1 MDATIHLEVWSGAL
15 GVPILRKVLDAG
27 QLSADK
33 REELEQLVK
42 DSGVLQQPMVPEAPA
57 RVRDSNQLKID
68 FDFAGKTQT
77 VRIPEEVV
85 SGHLRALIDFV
96 RNHGS

>member
-1 MDATIHLEVWSGAL
+1 MDATIHLEVLSGAL
-15 GVPILRKVLDAG
+15 GVPILRKVLDAAH
-27 QLSADK
+27 LSTDK

-42 DSGVLQQPMVPEAPA
+42 ESGVLQQPAVPAPPT
-57 RVRDSNQLKID
+57 RVRDSNQLKIV

-77 VRIPEEVV
+77 VRIPEEGA